1 MKQGKLSRALSDL
14 NEVVVID
21 YLNGGSYQQR
31 AELHLSMKNYDL
43 AIEDYLKA
51 KELSPR

>member
-1 MKQGKLSRALSDL
+1 MKQEKLSRAILDL

-21 YLNGGSYQQR
+21 FLNGGSYQQR
-31 AELHLSMKNYDL
+31 AELHLRMKNYEM
-43 AIEDYLKA
+43 AIEDLLKA